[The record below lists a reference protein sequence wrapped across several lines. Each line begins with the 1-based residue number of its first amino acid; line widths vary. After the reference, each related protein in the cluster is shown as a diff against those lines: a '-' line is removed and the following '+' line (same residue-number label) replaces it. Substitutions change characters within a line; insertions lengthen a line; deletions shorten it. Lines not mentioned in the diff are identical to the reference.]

1 MNILNSLTNS
11 NFEIRDG
18 TLYPFSTITNFDG
31 VLKSSDYF
39 TRMYFNSAISH
50 ITFIPQEYKKTT
62 ILLSKTIIID
72 GKVDIKYG
80 KLNFSLYFDTS
91 ELSPLKLGDL
101 LNYAEKNTIIN
112 DNRVDLISW
121 IVSPFLHYATPKE
134 INHTVFTEY
143 VLDYLAKDRKDT
155 LLYKKYIDLG
165 IDENLKQHLKEKLK
179 WNY

>member
-11 NFEIRDG
+11 NFDIRDG

-39 TRMYFNSAISH
+39 TRMYFNSAISQ
-50 ITFIPQEYKKTT
+50 ITFIPPEYKKTT
-62 ILLSKTIIID
+62 ILLSKDILID

-80 KLNFSLYFDTS
+80 QLNFSLYFNTS

-101 LNYAEKNTIIN
+101 LKYVDKSIIVN
-112 DNRVDLISW
+112 DTRVDLVFW
-121 IVSPFLHYATPKE
+121 LVSPFLYYNIPEE
-134 INHTVFTEY
+134 INQAVFAEY
-143 VLDYLAKDRKDT
+143 ILGYLEENRVDT
-155 LLYKKYIDLG
+155 LVYEKYIEYG

-179 WNY
+179 